1 MSPAQRHP
9 HPHMDSLYVS
19 DTCGTRV
26 QCLEEDETL
35 QQAVEALRLAND
47 GAATGGSSGAGK
59 KAGVATCRM
68 DEALEPII
76 SAGQAI
82 AEFDGVEFEYA
93 IASKLPLVQA
103 DTRVLQEAVSN
114 VLDNALKYVL
124 VRGDNPSSPRVSLSI
139 QPCKKPLKGVEVV
152 IQDNGSGVVDEELKM
167 LCQESFR
174 GQRCEHLPG
183 TGLGLHITQQLVD
196 LLNGKLLLE
205 PVGQGS
211 GLRVRIQMNRA
222 P

>member
-1 MSPAQRHP
+1 MAPAPAPNTLTYTHT
-9 HPHMDSLYVS
+9 SLWIALAEICEARMQS
-19 DTCGTRV
+19 
-26 QCLEEDETL
+26 LEEDETL
-35 QQAVEALRLAND
+35 QKAVEALRLAK
-47 GAATGGSSGAGK
+47 GGRGAGK
-59 KAGVATCRM
+59 RAEVVTCRM
-68 DEALEPII
+68 DEAMEPII

-82 AEFDGVEFEYA
+82 AEFDGVQFEYA

-124 VRGDNPSSPRVSLSI
+124 VRGDDTSSPRVSLSI

-152 IQDNGSGVVDEELKM
+152 IQDNGAGVVDKELKM
-167 LCQESFR
+167 LCQEGFR
-174 GQRCEHLPG
+174 GQRCKDVPG

-196 LLNGKLLLE
+196 LLNGRLLLE
-205 PVGQGS
+205 PVGQG
-211 GLRVRIQMNRA
+211 GLRVRIQMNKA